1 VNYLD
6 TSALIKR
13 FVAEKGSSL
22 VRILVE
28 RHGPVATSKLAYAE
42 VYSGLS
48 RKKREGLLSRAQYT
62 LACRQFEM
70 EWSAYI
76 RVDLSDEI
84 LFLARDLIQRHPLK
98 GFDAIHLATALEL
111 KEALGQQIA
120 FAGADERQLQAAAL
134 ENLTTLNV
142 ESAESLPSD

>member
-1 VNYLD
+1 MNYLD

-22 VRILVE
+22 VRVLIE
-28 RHGPVATSKLAYAE
+28 RHGPVATSKVAYAE
-42 VYSGLS
+42 VYSALS
-48 RKKREGLLSRAQYT
+48 RKRREGFLSGAQY
-62 LACRQFEM
+62 LMVRRQFET

-120 FAGADERQLQAAAL
+120 FVGADERQLQAAAL
-134 ENLTTLNV
+134 ENLIALNV
-142 ESAESLPSD
+142 ESVRSLPSD

>member
-22 VRILVE
+22 VRVIIE
-28 RHGPVATSKLAYAE
+28 RHGPIAISKVAYAE

-48 RKKREGLLSRAQYT
+48 RKKREGLLSEAQY
-62 LACRQFEM
+62 LMARRQFET
-70 EWSAYI
+70 EWPAYI

-84 LFLARDLIQRHPLK
+84 LLLACDLIERHLLR

-111 KEALGQQIA
+111 KKALGQQIA

-134 ENLTTLNV
+134 ESLIALNV
-142 ESAESLPSD
+142 ESAQSLPSD